1 MLSVLLVLDMQKQ
14 HPKSERRIGREIA
27 IILIVKVIILLF
39 IKHIWFDKP
48 TIPKNFDHQAAQRI
62 VGDTANV
69 AKNQEK
75 SP

>member
-1 MLSVLLVLDMQKQ
+1 MKKQ
-14 HPKSERRIGREIA
+14 RSKSDRHIGREIA
-27 IILIVKVIILLF
+27 IILIIKVIILLS

-62 VGDTANV
+62 TGDTAN
-69 AKNQEK
+69 AAQNQEK